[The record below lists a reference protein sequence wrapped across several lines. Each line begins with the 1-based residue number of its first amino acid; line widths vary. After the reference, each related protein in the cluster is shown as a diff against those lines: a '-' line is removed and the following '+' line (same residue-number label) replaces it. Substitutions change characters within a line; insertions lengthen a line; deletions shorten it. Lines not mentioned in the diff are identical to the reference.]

1 MFLNQN
7 QKKNTINEFLNNN
20 QILNNISVFDQEE
33 SLKVVNTEN
42 DGFNNT
48 LTIIKAESTEYIFWG
63 FTSEC
68 WDSSGKHK
76 ADNSAFLFSL
86 TSENS

>member
-48 LTIIKAESTEYIFWG
+48 LTIIKAESTEYIF
-63 FTSEC
+63 
-68 WDSSGKHK
+68 
-76 ADNSAFLFSL
+76 
-86 TSENS
+86 